1 MAVLSRQQLCYGQ
14 HIFIIMQNNGLL
26 LILVE
31 CTSIPIWWGW
41 PHTMLIMEKIE
52 SFVIVWT
59 IVCNL
64 NSCHIMDNNACNLV
78 IDVSFN
84 GRSYNYFFYLF
95 TSFSN
100 IQIREKVALP
110 NIKGRNIYGV
120 YGLRGLGFTYFRVQG
135 LWCSC

>member
-1 MAVLSRQQLCYGQ
+1 
-14 HIFIIMQNNGLL
+14 
-26 LILVE
+26 
-31 CTSIPIWWGW
+31 
-41 PHTMLIMEKIE
+41 
-52 SFVIVWT
+52 
-59 IVCNL
+59 
-64 NSCHIMDNNACNLV
+64 MDNNACNLV

-120 YGLRGLGFTYFRVQG
+120 YGLWGLVFTNFRVKG
-135 LWCSC
+135 